1 MSVKQHE
8 FWFIVGSQLLYGPE
22 VLETVETRAREM
34 ALELSQVLPYPLIY
48 KATAKSNREI
58 TDVCKQANFDDTCA
72 GVVTWCHTFSPSKM
86 WIDGLR
92 DLQKPWCHLAT
103 QYNREIPNEEIDM
116 DFMNLNQAAHGDRE
130 HGFLGARLRKP
141 RKIIAGHWQDET
153 IRERL
158 GKWMRTAVGVS
169 VSKSMK
175 VMRFGDNMRE
185 VAVTEG
191 DKVEVQA
198 KLGWQVNTWA
208 VGDLVK
214 EMSAVTEPEI
224 DALMEVYKASYDIAT
239 DNIDAIRYQAREEV
253 AIRKM
258 LDREGCR
265 AFSNTFQDLYGM
277 EQLPG
282 LASQH
287 LMAQGYGYGGEGD
300 WKVSAMTA
308 ILKAMGENG
317 NGCSLFMEDYT
328 YNLVPGAQYSLGAH
342 MLEVCPCCAAEKPR
356 IETHPLGIG
365 MNEKDPA
372 RLVFEGKEGDAIVA
386 SLIDMGGRLRLIVQ
400 DIHCVKPILPMP
412 NLPVARVMWQA
423 EPNLTAGVECWIT
436 AGGAH
441 HTVLSY
447 DVDGEMLRDWARMM
461 DIEFVH
467 IGRDTTVEGL
477 EQELFLNDLAWRLK

>member
-1 MSVKQHE
+1 MHRYE
-8 FWFIVGSQLLYGPE
+8 FWFVVGSQLLYGPE
-22 VLETVETRAREM
+22 VLKTVEERAKEM
-34 ALELSQVLPYPLIY
+34 AAELSKKLPFPLVY
-48 KATAKSNREI
+48 KVTAKTNAEI
-58 TDVCKQANFDDTCA
+58 TNVIKEANCSECCA
-72 GVVTWCHTFSPSKM
+72 GLVTWCHTFSPSKM
-86 WIDGLR
+86 WINGLSA
-92 DLQKPWCHLAT
+92 LQKPWLHFAT
-103 QYNREIPNEEIDM
+103 QYNQEIPNDEIDM

-141 RKIIAGHWQDET
+141 RKIIAGYWNDEKT
-153 IRERL
+153 QKRI
-158 GKWMRTAVGVS
+158 GSWMRTAVGAAVS
-169 VSKSMK
+169 RSMK

-214 EMSAVTEPEI
+214 EMACVTEEEVN
-224 DALMEVYKASYDIAT
+224 ALMAEYTAAYDIAT
-239 DNIDAIRYQAREEV
+239 ENIAAIRYQAREEI
-253 AIRKM
+253 AIKKM
-258 LDREGCR
+258 LDAEGCM
-265 AFSNTFQDLYGM
+265 AFTNTFQDLYGM

-308 ILKAMGENG
+308 ILKAMGEGG
-317 NGCSLFMEDYT
+317 NGCSGFMEDYT
-328 YNLVPGAQYSLGAH
+328 YNLTEGQEYSLGAH
-342 MLEVCPCCAAEKPR
+342 MLEVCPSLAAERPR
-356 IETHPLGIG
+356 IETHYLGIG

-372 RLVFEGKEGDAIVA
+372 RLVFEGKAGNAIVV
-386 SLIDMGGRLRLIVQ
+386 SLVDMGGRLRLICQ
-400 DIHCVKPILPMP
+400 DIECVKPILPMP
-412 NLPVARVMWQA
+412 NLPVARVMWKA
-423 EPNLTAGVECWIT
+423 MPDLCTGVECWIT

-447 DVDGEMLRDWARMM
+447 DVTAEMMHDWARMM

-467 IGRDTTVEGL
+467 IGRETTPEQL
-477 EQELFLNDLAWRLK
+477 EQELFLNDLAWKLK